1 MSIPWSL
8 QHTYELVVHTS
19 DNNNDD
25 DDDDAW
31 VGKAVSF
38 PPDWSWDVLRL
49 CEEYRDRGIVG
60 IDMAGDEGSNDGET
74 FSAPV
79 GQLRAEKKNNIH

>member
-1 MSIPWSL
+1 M
-8 QHTYELVVHTS
+8 QHTYELVIHTS
-19 DNNNDD
+19 DSN

-49 CEEYRDRGIVG
+49 CEEYRDRGVVG
-60 IDMAGDEGSNDGET
+60 IDMAGDEGSYDGET

-79 GQLRAEKKNNIH
+79 SRLRAGKKIILISILGSC